1 MEKKEKNCLLTIKLC
16 RETMND
22 VKDED
27 LVNIKHCL
35 LGLCEL
41 IEKFQSDVYAKNLT
55 SILEIIVF
63 HITNDPTRSDL
74 ILGCLQNYD
83 EMLSNI
89 QESKIISDELKQ
101 LLTALRPSDKNK
113 KLDVQKHS
121 KFEQLNLF
129 NPDGSRCTMEELMNS

>member
-1 MEKKEKNCLLTIKLC
+1 MEKRKELFGLTIKLC

-22 VKDED
+22 INDKD
-27 LVNIKHCL
+27 LNNIKNCL
-35 LGLCEL
+35 LGLCDL

-55 SILEIIVF
+55 SILEIVVF

-101 LLTALRPSDKNK
+101 LLTDLKPSDKNK
-113 KLDVQKHS
+113 NLDVQKHS

-129 NPDGSRCTMEELMNS
+129 NPDGSRCTIKEIINS

>member
-1 MEKKEKNCLLTIKLC
+1 MEKRKELFGLTIKLC

-22 VKDED
+22 INDKD
-27 LVNIKHCL
+27 LNNIKNCL
-35 LGLCEL
+35 LGLCDL

-55 SILEIIVF
+55 SILEIVVF

-83 EMLSNI
+83 EMFSNI

-101 LLTALRPSDKNK
+101 LLNVLRPSDKNK
-113 KLDVQKHS
+113 KLNVQNHS

>member
-1 MEKKEKNCLLTIKLC
+1 MEKRKELFGLTIKLC

-22 VKDED
+22 INDKD
-27 LVNIKHCL
+27 LNNIKHCL

-101 LLTALRPSDKNK
+101 LLTDLKPSDKNK
-113 KLDVQKHS
+113 NLDVQKHS

-129 NPDGSRCTMEELMNS
+129 NPDGSRCTIKEIINS